1 MLSQISKL
9 FLPHRK
15 RRSLCPAISSL
26 RSRQFERLESRS
38 MLSANIGTGPSM
50 VSDYGFDKDGFG
62 EPSYRDDGV
71 YAPMPQPATFDG
83 FMPRGDEPRYAH
95 LDAFNPFHP
104 TYNSNIGDGPG
115 AWAPGGK
122 FGPPSANVSMSSA
135 ASSSKLAAA
144 SAAAPF
150 KIIIFY
156 VSNYE
161 PYFENFA
168 ASSPPSQP
176 SIARSTAPPSN
187 SSNLPQLPKNSAS
200 SSKPASDVYV
210 PNGVSAA
217 ANAAIPS
224 AAQMIA
230 RYTDKSSVVSS
241 TAFDAALQSYSPPR
255 LLVANYSA
263 VDRAISAVTGDY
275 TVVSDRSFDDF
286 IELTESSP
294 FQAIDSGTKQLGS
307 PADDVVNSVL
317 EHLQE
322 FELGPLR
329 SFAPDSQAANG
340 AIHNSASDDTPV
352 ALALASSA
360 LANAEGGMVMLEFN
374 DGQPRDVDFS
384 SIADNNLVTPASH
397 LNLDS
402 AAVGFYQAVEVAGEE
417 APAVIRTTA
426 SVPVQSVKQNRTEN
440 RLSTQGQPGTG
451 EKAAVVAGA
460 SALIGAAVWCAQRKQ
475 SDEEA
480 SMAAISTRG
489 R

>member
-1 MLSQISKL
+1 M
-9 FLPHRK
+9 
-15 RRSLCPAISSL
+15 
-26 RSRQFERLESRS
+26 
-38 MLSANIGTGPSM
+38 M
-50 VSDYGFDKDGFG
+50 SDYVFDKVGFG

-71 YAPMPQPATFDG
+71 YAPMPQPATFDS
-83 FMPRGDEPRYAH
+83 FMPRGDEPHYAQ
-95 LDAFNPFHP
+95 LDAFNPFHL
-104 TYNSNIGDGPG
+104 TYNNNIGDGPG
-115 AWAPGGK
+115 AWAPSGK
-122 FGPPSANVSMSSA
+122 FGPPSSSVSMSSA
-135 ASSSKLAAA
+135 ASSSKSAVA

-200 SSKPASDVYV
+200 SRKPASDVYV
-210 PNGVSAA
+210 SAA
-217 ANAAIPS
+217 ATAAIPS

-241 TAFDAALQSYSPPR
+241 AAFDAALQSYSPPR
-255 LLVANYSA
+255 LLVANNSA
-263 VDRAISAVTGDY
+263 VDRATAVVTGEY

-286 IELTESSP
+286 IELTESSSV
-294 FQAIDSGTKQLGS
+294 QAIDSGTKQLGI
-307 PADDVVNSVL
+307 PADVVVNSVL

-329 SFAPDSQAANG
+329 SFASDSQAAND
-340 AIHNSASDDTPV
+340 AIHDSASDDTPV

-360 LANAEGGMVMLEFN
+360 LADTEGGMVMLEFN
-374 DGQPRDVDFS
+374 DGQPRDIDFS
-384 SIADNNLVTPASH
+384 HIADNGVVTPAAHS
-397 LNLDS
+397 NFDS
-402 AAVGFYQAVEVAGEE
+402 AVSFYQAVEVADEE
-417 APAVIRTTA
+417 APGVIRTTA
-426 SVPVQSVKQNRTEN
+426 SVPVQSVKQTN
-440 RLSTQGQPGTG
+440 RLSTQTKPATG
-451 EKAAVVAGA
+451 ENAAVVAGA

-475 SDEEA
+475 SDKE
-480 SMAAISTRG
+480 SSKAAVSTRG